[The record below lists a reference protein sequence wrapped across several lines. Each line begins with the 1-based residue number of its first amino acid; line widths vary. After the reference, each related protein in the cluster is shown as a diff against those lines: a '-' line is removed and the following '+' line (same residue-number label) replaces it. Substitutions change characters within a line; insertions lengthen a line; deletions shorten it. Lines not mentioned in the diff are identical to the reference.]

1 MGSLQEMNCGIMSL
15 LSDTAF
21 EDPWSSFFMD
31 VLSSLS
37 FVKVTYKFMGI
48 WEMCLTSWEMCHN
61 PQSFGLPLRLS
72 CSVLFV

>member
-31 VLSSLS
+31 VLSPLS
-37 FVKVTYKFMGI
+37 FVKVTYSSRAPGKCVSPPARI
-48 WEMCLTSWEMCHN
+48 PS
-61 PQSFGLPLRLS
+61 PLVSLS
-72 CSVLFV
+72 GSRALSLF